1 VVITIFICLL
11 GLSIHLIYVNK
22 TIMSRL
28 EQIEDQISDRNNE
41 VMYLL
46 NIINQN
52 QERSKLAQLIKDK
65 PKQFIRKPQ

>member
-1 VVITIFICLL
+1 
-11 GLSIHLIYVNK
+11 
-22 TIMSRL
+22 MSRL